1 MVKSPAAATSR
12 RPRLSTERV
21 LVAAV
26 ELADRE
32 GPEALTVR
40 RLADDLE
47 VHATSLYNHV
57 PSKEAILD
65 GVVERL
71 LAEADLPDDVE
82 AWQDWVRSMAAAMR
96 GLARA
101 HPGAF
106 LVLTRRAADNPA
118 AFRFSEL
125 GLAAFERGGFGLRQS
140 VSAVQAVSLAVLG
153 LALNECPP
161 PVDWVEPTP
170 AQLEAEGY
178 PHLARAAGELA
189 ADGLDRDGH
198 WETLVEALVA
208 GLDATRIS

>member
-1 MVKSPAAATSR
+1 MVKGSAVRSAA

-21 LVAAV
+21 LAAAV
-26 ELADRE
+26 ALADRE

-40 RLADDLE
+40 RLADDLQ

-71 LAEADLPDDVE
+71 LAEADLPADVE
-82 AWQDWVRSMAAAMR
+82 TWQSWVRAMADAMR

-106 LVLTRRAADNPA
+106 YVLTRRAADNPA
-118 AFRFSEL
+118 AFRFSEV
-125 GLAAFERGGFGLRQS
+125 GLAAFERGGFGLRHAAQ
-140 VSAVQAVSLAVLG
+140 AVQAVSLAVLG

-161 PVDWVEPTP
+161 PGDWVEPTP
-170 AQLEAEGY
+170 AQLEADGY
-178 PHLARAAGELA
+178 PHLARAAAELESA
-189 ADGLDRDGH
+189 GHDQDGH
-198 WETLVEALVA
+198 WDTLVAALVA
-208 GLDATRIS
+208 GLAATR